1 MPSLA
6 RVALAV
12 ALALPYTA
20 AEQISDL
27 SFNPPFNS
35 QAKSNGQRSVQG
47 WNVGG
52 TTEVQKGFIRLTPD
66 RQSKQGYI
74 WSNTNLVQGESKE
87 FSVVLQ
93 FRISGQG
100 EKFFGDGIGLWISQ
114 TSYYS
119 GGTLHAAPEDFVG
132 IGIILDTFKNSEN
145 AHLHKDVAI
154 LINDGKQTTEDMLKD
169 ASGCDALVRYHEKRA
184 DFSTSNSSRVKVSWG
199 QDMLKVEVDAQSD
212 GVWEPCAEFSP
223 KNLPVNWEKGA
234 FVGIS
239 AATGGLADNH
249 DILSL
254 NAYTKKVDQDTMRLD
269 AGLAHEF
276 KPLTERFADGSVE
289 MLRAELKELKSEL
302 EHKLAAVDN
311 ALKESFKKL
320 SAREDDDKKRIEA
333 LETQFH
339 DVVSEDTCHALP
351 NCSRHDY

>member
-1 MPSLA
+1 MPSLH
-6 RVALAV
+6 VALAF
-12 ALALPYTA
+12 ALALPYAA
-20 AEQISDL
+20 AEQIAGL
-27 SFNPPFNS
+27 SFNPPFTS
-35 QAKSNGQRSVQG
+35 AETNGARTVQG
-47 WNVGG
+47 WQVGG

-66 RQSKQGYI
+66 RQSKQGYM
-74 WSNTNLVQGESKE
+74 WSGTNLVQGESKE

-100 EKFFGDGIGLWISQ
+100 EKFFGDGIALWLSQ
-114 TSYYS
+114 TSYYN
-119 GGTLHAAPEDFVG
+119 GGNLHAAPESFTG
-132 IGIILDTFKNSEN
+132 IGIILDTFKNTEN
-145 AHLHKDVAI
+145 AHLHKDISV
-154 LINDGKQTTEDMLKD
+154 LINDGQQTTEDMLKS
-169 ASGCDALVRYHEKRA
+169 ATGCDALVRYHEKRA

-199 QDMLKVEVDAQSD
+199 QGTVKVEVDAESD
-212 GVWEPCAEFSP
+212 GVWEPCAEFKPSI
-223 KNLPVNWEKGA
+223 LPENWEKGV
-234 FVGIS
+234 FLGVS

-254 NAYTKKVDQDTMRLD
+254 NAYSKRVDQEVMRLD
-269 AGLAHEF
+269 ASLAHES
-276 KPLTERFADGSVE
+276 KPLNERFAEGSVE

-339 DVVSEDTCHALP
+339 DVVSNDAGISRL
-351 NCSRHDY
+351 CSD